1 MLNATDA
8 VIKHKEKCIH
18 VVNTNIEPSNT
29 TSDEVSNLIYFEQG
43 IENPNTIVNEENIEC
58 KMLNA
63 SDAAVKQKETC
74 IYIMNKNIELSNN
87 TSDEANNLINFDQE
101 NGNPIISIQK
111 KNNVKC
117 KTFNASDAAGE
128 RKVSNNLAFKNDN
141 FSNDTSDEVIIK
153 ENPRIMGQK
162 SSKENFN

>member
-1 MLNATDA
+1 M
-8 VIKHKEKCIH
+8 
-18 VVNTNIEPSNT
+18 
-29 TSDEVSNLIYFEQG
+29 
-43 IENPNTIVNEENIEC
+43 
-58 KMLNA
+58 
-63 SDAAVKQKETC
+63 ET
-74 IYIMNKNIELSNN
+74 L
-87 TSDEANNLINFDQE
+87 LLVF
-101 NGNPIISIQK
+101 K